1 MIKCVKMYSNN
12 YMGYILWKSKIQQL
26 IIQTL
31 EEKGYAVTV
40 ESDGIY
46 VDDEDITT
54 SIKISVE
61 VIP

>member
-1 MIKCVKMYSNN
+1 MEKQ
-12 YMGYILWKSKIQQL
+12 IQQL
-26 IIQTL
+26 IIQML

-54 SIKISVE
+54 SIKISTGYSFD
-61 VIP
+61 ITRIFL

>member
-1 MIKCVKMYSNN
+1 MEKQ
-12 YMGYILWKSKIQQL
+12 IQQL

-46 VDDEDITT
+46 ITT
-54 SIKISVE
+54 SIKILTGYSFD
-61 VIP
+61 ITRIFL